1 MLFIFHYFTNVKLT
15 LINYLNQ
22 ISMIAIKR
30 LFFNYKLHLP
40 LKEGLMAFVIIIMCT
55 NNLLAQQN
63 KVIEGVVTSVR
74 EGVPLPGVN
83 VLVKGTTN
91 GVVTDFSG
99 KYSINASE
107 NDVLVFSYVGFK
119 VKEVVVDSITQLNV
133 ALQEDTQSL
142 DEVVVVGYGT
152 QRKSDLTGA
161 VSVVDVDEAKKTVS
175 YDVGK
180 MLQGRVPGVTV
191 QSSGE
196 PGGFVNIKIRGIT
209 SFNNNNPLF
218 VIDGMIV
225 DSPYDFAPGEIE
237 SMQVLKD
244 ASSAAIYGV
253 RGSNGVIIITTKKG
267 KTGKI
272 DLRYK
277 SVVGFQNVPK
287 TLSVTDRV
295 GYQNITSAAELNAG
309 LTIVPGN
316 DPSSPLFI
324 NNVDTDWQ
332 DAAFETGIVQ
342 NHSLTFSGGA
352 ESLNYS
358 MNVDYFDNT
367 SYLKTPQKYERLSTT
382 LNLNGTKGKFK
393 YGAKI
398 GYTKS
403 DKENFNNYNATGAV
417 NGLLTAIPTMPVY
430 DENRLGGY
438 GGADNLT
445 QRAITLNVIGFNNL
459 IDNNNNRNRFIG
471 NVWGEL
477 EIIDGLKY
485 TIRASADQLDWQTKF
500 FNPPSDLGWY
510 YLTTNEESALD
521 LTSGNETKTI
531 LDNLLSYSKEIKNH
545 KFDVL
550 LGWVQE
556 RFDHYNHI
564 SRGVGFEP
572 GEISHIEY
580 SDDISAREYESTI
593 TSISYI
599 SRLNY
604 SYDDRYLLTANF
616 RRDKSSLFPS
626 ENNTGDYFSVSGAW
640 KVHNESFITLPEVIN
655 TMKLRGGYG
664 QLGNNTIANY
674 GYTGT
679 VNGFASYV
687 FGNTLA
693 PGTTAVSLKDPN
705 IQWED
710 TETINAALELG
721 LLNNKL
727 DFTVEYFQKKSTNLL
742 ADVPLPFST
751 GSFPASITTN
761 AAAVK
766 NTGLEFAIGY
776 NNSDNEFKYS
786 VSANLGTL
794 KNEVLK
800 IGIDGN
806 PIYGNGSKT
815 EVGRS
820 IGEIYVYEV
829 EGIFQNQAE
838 IDAHAFQSSAAP
850 GDIKYKDLNDDGLI
864 TDDDRSFQGVSIPKY
879 SYGLNMSASYKEFDF
894 SCFWQGQGGN
904 KVINGTYHDLML
916 GDYINHHTD
925 MLDYWTPQNTDTN
938 IPRPVIGDPNGNN
951 RLSSRFIENG
961 DYLKLQ
967 NIEIGYNIP
976 VNSLAVLQRARVY
989 VSGQNVLTISNYKG
1003 YDPDFSSDGLFSRGF
1018 DLGSFPN
1025 PRGFMF
1031 GLEVD
1036 F

>member
-1 MLFIFHYFTNVKLT
+1 MMTTK
-15 LINYLNQ
+15 Q
-22 ISMIAIKR
+22 
-30 LFFNYKLHLP
+30 LFFNYKLFLP
-40 LKEGLMAFVIIIMCT
+40 KKVW
-55 NNLLAQQN
+55 LLAIVVMLISSYNLSAQQA
-63 KVIEGVVTSVR
+63 KVISGIVTSVK
-74 EGVPLPGVN
+74 EGTPLPGVN
-83 VLVKGTTN
+83 VLIKGTAT
-91 GVVTDFSG
+91 GVVTGFDGQF
-99 KYSINASE
+99 SINASS
-107 NDVLVFSYVGFK
+107 NNVLVFTYVGFQN
-119 VKEVVVDSITQLNV
+119 KEITVGNQTQINVSLN
-133 ALQEDTQSL
+133 EDTTSL
-142 DEVVVVGYGT
+142 DEVIVVGYGT

-161 VSVVDVDEAKKTVS
+161 VSIVDVEAAKKTVS

-180 MLQGRVPGVTV
+180 MLQGRVAGVTV

-253 RGSNGVIIITTKKG
+253 RGANGVIIITTKKG
-267 KTGKI
+267 KAGRI

-277 SVVGFQNVPK
+277 TVVGFQNVPK
-287 TLSVTDRV
+287 KLSLTDRV
-295 GYQNITSAAELNAG
+295 GYQNITSAAEINAG
-309 LTIVPGN
+309 LSVVPGN

-324 NNVDTDWQ
+324 DDVNTDWQ
-332 DAAFETGIVQ
+332 DAAYQTGVVQ
-342 NHSLTFSGGA
+342 NHALTFSGGA
-352 ESLNYS
+352 ENLNYS
-358 MNVDYFDNT
+358 MNIDYFDNT
-367 SYLKTPQKYERLSTT
+367 SYVKSPQKYERLSTT

-403 DKENFNNYNATGAV
+403 DKENFSEYLPGTSSIIP
-417 NGLLTAIPTMPVY
+417 LLQAIPTMPVY

-459 IDNNNNRNRFIG
+459 IDNSNDRNRFIG

-477 EIIDGLKY
+477 EIIKGLKY

-521 LTSGNETKTI
+521 LTSGNETRTI
-531 LDNLLSYSKEIKNH
+531 VDNLLNYSFDVDKH

-556 RFDHYNHI
+556 RFDHKNHI

-572 GEISHIEY
+572 GEIRHIEY
-580 SDDISAREYESTI
+580 ADDISAREYESTI
-593 TSISYI
+593 TSLSYI

-604 SYDDRYLLTANF
+604 AYDDRYLLTANF
-616 RRDKSSLFPS
+616 RRDRSSLFPS
-626 ENNTGDYFSVSGAW
+626 ENNTGDYFSISGAW
-640 KVHNESFITLPEVIN
+640 KVNNESFITLPEYMTTLKI
-655 TMKLRGGYG
+655 RGGYG

-693 PGTTAVSLKDPN
+693 PGTTAVTLKDPN
-705 IQWED
+705 IKWED
-710 TETINAALELG
+710 TETINAAVEFG
-721 LLNNKL
+721 FFDNKL
-727 DFTVEYFQKKSTNLL
+727 EFTTEYFQKKSTNLL

-761 AAAVK
+761 AASVK
-766 NTGLEFAIGY
+766 NNGLEFTVSY
-776 NNSDNEFKYS
+776 NNEFKDFKYN

-794 KNEVLK
+794 KNEVLQ
-800 IGIDGN
+800 IGLDGN
-806 PIYGNGSKT
+806 PIYGAGSKT

-820 IGEIYVYEV
+820 IGEIYVFEV

-850 GDIKYKDLNDDGLI
+850 GDIKYRDLNDDGLI
-864 TDDDRSFQGVSIPKY
+864 TDDDRSFQGVAIPKY
-879 SYGLNMSASYKEFDF
+879 SFGLNFSSSYKNWDF
-894 SCFWQGQGGN
+894 SFFWQGSGGN
-904 KVINGTYHDLML
+904 KVLNGTYQNLML
-916 GDYINHHTD
+916 GDYVNHHTD

-951 RLSSRFIENG
+951 RLSSRFVENG
-961 DYLKLQ
+961 DFIKLQ
-967 NIEIGYNIP
+967 NIELGFNVPLKDNNI
-976 VNSLAVLQRARVY
+976 VQRARVY
-989 VSGQNVLTISNYKG
+989 ASGQNVLTISKYKG
-1003 YDPDFSSDGLFSRGF
+1003 YDPDFNNGGLFARGF
-1018 DLGSFPN
+1018 DYGSFPN

-1031 GLEVD
+1031 GVEVD

>member
-1 MLFIFHYFTNVKLT
+1 MYNVHL
-15 LINYLNQ
+15 LINLNE
-22 ISMIAIKR
+22 ISMMTTKQ
-30 LFFNYKLHLP
+30 LFFNYKLFLP
-40 LKEGLMAFVIIIMCT
+40 KKIWLLTLVVMLISSY
-55 NNLLAQQN
+55 NLSAQQV
-63 KVIEGVVTSVR
+63 KAITGIVTSVK
-74 EGVPLPGVN
+74 EGTPLPGVN
-83 VLVKGTTN
+83 VLIKGTTT
-91 GVVTDFSG
+91 GVVTDFNG
-99 KYSINASE
+99 KYSINASSS
-107 NDVLVFSYVGFK
+107 NVLTFTYVGFQNQ
-119 VKEVVVDSITQLNV
+119 EITVGNQTQINISL
-133 ALQEDTQSL
+133 AEDTTSL

-161 VSVVDVDEAKKTVS
+161 VSIVDVDAAKKTVS

-180 MLQGRVPGVTV
+180 MLQGRVAGVTV

-253 RGSNGVIIITTKKG
+253 RGANGVIIITTKKG
-267 KTGKI
+267 KAGRI

-277 SVVGFQNVPK
+277 TVVGFQNVPK
-287 TLSVTDRV
+287 TLSLTDRV
-295 GYQNITSAAELNAG
+295 GYQNITSAAEINRG
-309 LTIVPGN
+309 LTVVPGN
-316 DPSSPLFI
+316 NPSSPLFI
-324 NNVDTDWQ
+324 DDVDTDWQ
-332 DAAFETGIVQ
+332 DAAYQTGVVQ
-342 NHSLTFSGGA
+342 NHALTFSGGA
-352 ESLNYS
+352 ENLNYS
-358 MNVDYFDNT
+358 MNIDYFDNT
-367 SYLKTPQKYERLSTT
+367 SYVKTPQKYERLSTT

-393 YGAKI
+393 YGSKI

-403 DKENFNNYNATGAV
+403 DKENFNEYLAGTSSV
-417 NGLLTAIPTMPVY
+417 VQLLQAIPTMPVY

-459 IDNNNNRNRFIG
+459 IDNSNERNRFIG

-477 EIIDGLKY
+477 EIIKGLKY

-510 YLTTNEESALD
+510 YITTNEEAALD
-521 LTSGNETKTI
+521 LTSGNETRTI
-531 LDNLLSYSKEIKNH
+531 IDNLLNYSFDVEKH

-556 RFDHYNHI
+556 RFDHKNHI

-580 SDDISAREYESTI
+580 ADDISAREYESTI
-593 TSISYI
+593 TSLSYI

-616 RRDKSSLFPS
+616 RRDRSSLFPA

-640 KVHNESFITLPEVIN
+640 KVNNESFITLPAYMN
-655 TMKLRGGYG
+655 TLKIRGGYG

-693 PGTTAVSLKDPN
+693 PGTTAVTLKDPN
-705 IQWED
+705 IKWED
-710 TETINAALELG
+710 TETINAAVEVG
-721 LLNNKL
+721 LFENKL
-727 DFTVEYFQKKSTNLL
+727 EFTAEYFEKKSTNLL
-742 ADVPLPFST
+742 AAVPLPFST
-751 GSFPASITTN
+751 GSFPASIITN
-761 AAAVK
+761 AASVK
-766 NTGLEFAIGY
+766 NNGLEFTVSY
-776 NNSDNEFKYS
+776 NNEYRDFKYN

-800 IGIDGN
+800 IGLDGN
-806 PIYGNGSKT
+806 PIYGAGSKT

-838 IDAHAFQSSAAP
+838 IAAHAFQSSAAP
-850 GDIKYKDLNDDGLI
+850 GDIKFRDLNNDGLI
-864 TDDDRSFQGVSIPKY
+864 TDDDRSFQGVAIPKY
-879 SYGLNMSASYKEFDF
+879 SFGLNFSSSYKNWDF
-894 SCFWQGQGGN
+894 SFFWQGSGGN
-904 KVINGTYHDLML
+904 KVLNGTYQNLML
-916 GDYINHHTD
+916 GDYVNHHTD

-961 DYLKLQ
+961 DFIKLQ
-967 NIEIGYNIP
+967 NIELGFNVPLKDTKI
-976 VNSLAVLQRARVY
+976 VQRARVY
-989 VSGQNVLTISNYKG
+989 ASGQNVLTISKYKG
-1003 YDPDFSSDGLFSRGF
+1003 YDPDFNNGGLFSRGF
-1018 DLGSFPN
+1018 DYGSFPN

-1031 GLEVD
+1031 GVEVD